1 MDDIMEAFIRERGE
15 MLETG
20 LQLEAYVELPAV
32 SIQCSGDGDFPAY
45 DAQIIAECRGCGRL
59 CVCDGMIENGTISP
73 YDSGSHSPPHMRKC
87 GDKMP
92 FSMIAYRRS
101 RYVRGR
107 KIF

>member
-1 MDDIMEAFIRERGE
+1 
-15 MLETG
+15 
-20 LQLEAYVELPAV
+20 
-32 SIQCSGDGDFPAY
+32 
-45 DAQIIAECRGCGRL
+45 
-59 CVCDGMIENGTISP
+59 MIENGTISP

-92 FSMIAYRRS
+92 FSMIAYRRY